1 MASIISVDNIRATST
16 STNAITIDSSNNLG
30 DITMNAEGGTGTLSV
45 RQGVAKVWVNFD
57 GSVTLSADDS
67 FNLSSLTDNGT
78 GDHTVT
84 ATNIFN
90 NRNYA
95 VSGSAAF
102 QDGLGNY
109 TNSMRVLS
117 INSYTS
123 PTTSALRI
131 NTSYSNSNNE
141 DCDIVT
147 PVIHGDLA

>member
-1 MASIISVDNIRATST
+1 MASELRVDTLK
-16 STNAITIDSSNNLG
+16 DSSGNNSVG
-30 DITMNAEGGTGTLSV
+30 MSYVAGGS
-45 RQGVAKVWVNFD
+45 AKLRVNFD
-57 GSVTLSADDS
+57 GSASSLSADGS

-78 GDHTVT
+78 GDHTVN
-84 ATNIFN
+84 ATSSFSD
-90 NRNYA
+90 RHYS
-95 VSGSAAF
+95 VSGSVAF
-102 QDGLGNY
+102 EDGLGNY